1 MLRMLQRVS
10 LASAGP
16 KRIEPRPQWPITL
29 ESRQMKKFEPGRTYF
44 GTLSCAH
51 SDFPVLCV
59 KRTDK
64 SVWFTKPGYRDKRC
78 KAHMWDGY
86 ETAIFHGWYLSADK
100 TTGGDFDPMTI

>member
-1 MLRMLQRVS
+1 M
-10 LASAGP
+10 
-16 KRIEPRPQWPITL
+16 E
-29 ESRQMKKFEPGRTYF
+29 KFEPGRTYF

-78 KAHMWDGY
+78 KAHIWAGH

-100 TTGGDFDPMTI
+100 TTGGDFDPLTI